1 MPEGGAFVM
10 SEFDYIVA
18 GAGSAGC
25 VLANRLSADP
35 ARRVLLLEA
44 GGKDSSPMIKIPK
57 GFGKLL
63 GNPNFAWFFPV
74 RPIGRSQHVEAWVRG
89 KTLGGSSSVNGMVY
103 NRGAQADWDELA
115 TFGGDR
121 WQWDSIVAAY
131 RALEDNVLGATATRG
146 TGGPLTITTAA
157 PDELCDAMIAAGEAS
172 GMQRVSD
179 LNESDAERIGYT
191 MANIRRGQRV
201 SAARAFLHPVE
212 RRENLTVAI
221 DNTATTLLFDGDR
234 VRGVRVRTAG
244 GVVDHIA
251 AKEVILALGSIAT
264 PKLLQ
269 ASGIGPADVLRAA
282 GVDVR
287 IDRANVGARMREHRC
302 FTLQFRLRD
311 NVGYNRQL
319 ATQFA
324 QNVTGARYLAT
335 RKGPLAAPAYNVIGF
350 TKTRAGLDRPDA
362 QLLMAPFTTA
372 PPEAGK
378 GPELE
383 REPGVQ
389 CIGFISR
396 PDSEGSV
403 NITGADPDA
412 PLDITPN
419 YFDTDHDQEIGVGIV
434 RKIRELFAQEPIASR
449 LVRETL
455 PGTDVQSRDDVI
467 NAGLDHGYCGY
478 HAVGTCAMGPDAA
491 DVVDGDLRVRGV
503 DGLRVV
509 DCSVFPRMV
518 AGNLNGPIMAFA
530 HLAAQ
535 MIQEQA

>member
-1 MPEGGAFVM
+1 M
-10 SEFDYIVA
+10 SQYDYIIV

-35 ARRVLLLEA
+35 TCRVLLLEA

-63 GNPNFAWFFPV
+63 GNPKFVWHFPTQ
-74 RPIGRSQHVEAWVRG
+74 PFGPTDKVEYWVRG
-89 KTLGGSSSVNGMVY
+89 KVLGGSSSVNGMVY

-115 TFGGDR
+115 KFGSDR
-121 WQWDSIVAAY
+121 WGWASIVDAY
-131 RALEDNVLGATATRG
+131 RAMEDNTLGATPTRG

-157 PDELCDAMIAAGEAS
+157 PDDLCDAMIAAGEAS
-172 GMQRVSD
+172 GMARVPD
-179 LNESDAERIGYT
+179 LNESDDERIGYT

-201 SAARAFLHPVE
+201 SAAHAFLHPVE
-212 RRENLTVAI
+212 KRDNLTVAI
-221 DNTATTLLFDGDR
+221 DSTATTLLFDGDR
-234 VRGVRVRTAG
+234 VTGVRVRTG
-244 GVVDHIA
+244 SGTVDHLTG
-251 AKEVILALGSIAT
+251 KEVILALGSIAT

-269 ASGIGPADVLRAA
+269 ASGIGPAEVLRGAS
-282 GVDVR
+282 VDVR
-287 IDRANVGARMREHRC
+287 IDRANVGAHMREHRC
-302 FTLQFRLRD
+302 FTLQFRLRE
-311 NVGYNRQL
+311 NVGYNRHL

-324 QNVTGARYLAT
+324 QNVTGAKYLVT
-335 RKGPLAAPAYNVIGF
+335 HKGPLAAPAYNVIGF
-350 TKTRAGLDRPDA
+350 TKTQPGLDRPDA
-362 QLLMAPFTTA
+362 QILMAPFTTA

-403 NITGADPDA
+403 HITGADPDA

-419 YFDTDHDQEIGVGIV
+419 YFGTDHDQEIGVGIV
-434 RKIRELFAQEPIASR
+434 NKIREMFAQEPIAR
-449 LVRETL
+449 HLVGETM
-455 PGTDVQSRDDVI
+455 PGPGVQSRDDVI

-478 HAVGTCAMGPDAA
+478 HAIGTCAMGPDDT

-535 MIQEQA
+535 MIKEQA